1 MSNPFEFFRTN
12 ANARKANVT
21 QNNALY
27 QDGRE
32 TDPVYGPMTEAEA
45 AVADRPF
52 YPTPDGEH
60 PILSSKYDDLIRREI
75 QQARKKDWSYGDTPM
90 DITVPRP
97 TGGRYSGKYGEHD

>member
-12 ANARKANVT
+12 ADVRKANAA
-21 QNNALY
+21 QNNTLY

-32 TDPVYGPMTEAEA
+32 TGPVYGPMTEAEA

-52 YPTPDGEH
+52 YPTPDGRH
-60 PILSSKYDDLIRREI
+60 PFRREI